1 MPTCQVCD
9 SKCVK
14 RGTKNGYD
22 LYTCASCALMFVHPL
37 PDPKHVYDKSY
48 FEGAG
53 QGFGYVNYDEDK
65 EPMVPTF
72 QKYLQKI
79 RKELG
84 GTGKLLDV
92 GAATGFFVEL
102 AQKDGFKAEGV
113 EISDH
118 AASLGREKGRN
129 VKTGILSD
137 VEGEFDC
144 ITMLDVIEHV
154 LDPKKELA
162 SAAAR
167 LRRGGILIVNTP
179 DSGSLVARMLGLK
192 WHHVGPP
199 EHLYYFNRKNFQ
211 TLLEK
216 TGFIPVEETTIGK
229 SFTIKYILKTLNR
242 ATGLSLFAHIA
253 KLFTH
258 SPLSRLS
265 LPLNLYDN
273 MFIVARKK

>member
-1 MPTCQVCD
+1 
-9 SKCVK
+9 
-14 RGTKNGYD
+14 
-22 LYTCASCALMFVHPL
+22 MFVHPL
-37 PDPKHVYDKSY
+37 PDPTHVYDKSY
-48 FEGAG
+48 FEGAE

-72 QKYLQKI
+72 HKYLRKI

-84 GTGKLLDV
+84 GAGRLLDV

-102 AQKDGFKAEGV
+102 AQKDGFKAEGI

-118 AASLGREKGRN
+118 AASLGRKKGRA
-129 VKTGILSD
+129 VKTGFLSD
-137 VEGEFDC
+137 VVGEFDC

-154 LDPKKELA
+154 LDPKQELM

-167 LRRGGILIVNTP
+167 LRSGGILIVNTP
-179 DSGSLVARMLGLK
+179 DSGSLLARTLGLK

-199 EHLYYFNRKNFQ
+199 EHLYYFNRSNLR

-216 TGFIPVEETTIGK
+216 AGFTLVEETTIGK
-229 SFTIKYILKTLNR
+229 SFTIKYILKTLHR
-242 ATGLSLFAHIA
+242 ATGLSLFGHLA

-258 SPLSRLS
+258 SPLSRIS

>member
-1 MPTCQVCD
+1 MPKCQACD
-9 SKCVK
+9 SKCAK

-22 LYTCASCALMFVHPL
+22 LFSCPSCALMFVHPL

-65 EPMVPTF
+65 EPMIPTF
-72 QKYLQKI
+72 RKYLQII

-84 GTGKLLDV
+84 GAGKLLDV

-102 AQKDGFKAEGV
+102 AQKDGFNAEGV

-118 AASLGREKGRN
+118 AAAVGRAKGRV
-129 VKTGILSD
+129 VKTGVLSD
-137 VEGEFDC
+137 VTGEFDC

-154 LDPKKELA
+154 LDPKKELT
-162 SAAAR
+162 SAATR
-167 LRRGGILIVNTP
+167 LRTGGILIVNTP
-179 DSGSLVARMLGLK
+179 DSGSLVARILGLR

-199 EHLYYFNRKNFQ
+199 EHLYYFNRSNFL

-216 TGFIPVEETTIGK
+216 TGFTVIEETTIGK
-229 SFTIKYILKTLNR
+229 SFTIKYILKTLHR
-242 ATGLSLFAHIA
+242 ATGLSLFGYVA
-253 KLFTH
+253 KMFANA
-258 SPLSRLS
+258 PFSRIS